1 MKLHLRV
8 YRNEY
13 PLCTGGFSIYITQAQ
28 THTENIFAP
37 LRTALQSCIVFSKQ
51 QKERKRKIL
60 RIVWA
65 GLGVKV
71 IYKIVFLLDSCSCV
85 FLRMEARPFLVD

>member
-8 YRNEY
+8 YRNKY
-13 PLCTGGFSIYITQAQ
+13 PLCTGGFPSISLRLK
-28 THTENIFAP
+28 HTENVSAP

-51 QKERKRKIL
+51 EKERKRKIL

-65 GLGVKV
+65 GLGG
-71 IYKIVFLLDSCSCV
+71 
-85 FLRMEARPFLVD
+85 R

>member
-13 PLCTGGFSIYITQAQ
+13 PLCTGGYSIYVTQAQ
-28 THTENIFAP
+28 TQTENVFAP
-37 LRTALQSCIVFSKQ
+37 LRIALQSCIVCSKQ
-51 QKERKRKIL
+51 EKERKRKIL

-65 GLGVKV
+65 GLEVKV
-71 IYKIVFLLDSCSCV
+71 IYKTVLLLDSCSCV
-85 FLRMEARPFLVD
+85 FL